1 MPWHGGMEKIMRISS
16 SANEKIKAVIQLQTK
31 ASVRKKQ
38 KLFVVEGIKMYD
50 EIPESDIETTY
61 VSEKFYDEYIKSE
74 KINDKTKKRLNNKGY
89 IIVSDNVFK
98 NMSDTVTPQG
108 ILAIV
113 KQKKY
118 ELSDI
123 LVKGKKQVFMVLEG
137 VQDPGNMGTIIRTG
151 EGAGI
156 AGIIVNKETVDVYNP
171 KVIRSTMGSI
181 YRVPIIVSEDL
192 SDTLDYMSENG
203 VTLFAAHLKGDV
215 YYSDGQFANST
226 AFLIGNEAN
235 GLSEEISKKAHKLIK
250 IPMEGEVES
259 LNASVAAAILMYEAK
274 RQCSS

>member
-1 MPWHGGMEKIMRISS
+1 MRISS
-16 SANEKIKAVIQLQTK
+16 PSNEKIKAVIQLQTK

-38 KLFVVEGIKMYD
+38 ELFVIEGIKMYE
-50 EIPESDIETTY
+50 EIPEEDLQMTY
-61 VSEKFYDEYIKSE
+61 VSEQFWEENIKSG
-74 KINDKTKKRLNNKGY
+74 KISDKIRKRLNKQDY
-89 IIVSDNVFK
+89 IIVADNVFK

-108 ILAIV
+108 IMAIV

-123 LVKGKKQVFMVLEG
+123 LKSGQKQVFMVLEG
-137 VQDPGNMGTIIRTG
+137 VRDPGNMGTIIRTG

-181 YRVPIIVSEDL
+181 YRVPIVISEDL
-192 SDTLDYMSENG
+192 GVTLDEMANSG
-203 VTLFAAHLKGDV
+203 VTLFAAHLKGEV
-215 YYSDGQFANST
+215 YYTDGHFNGST

-235 GLSEEISKKAHKLIK
+235 GLSENISKKANKLIK

>member
-1 MPWHGGMEKIMRISS
+1 MRISS
-16 SANEKIKAVIQLQTK
+16 PSNEKIKAVIQLQTK

-38 KLFVVEGIKMYD
+38 ELFVIEGIKMYE
-50 EIPESDIETTY
+50 EIPEEDLQMTY
-61 VSEKFYDEYIKSE
+61 VSEQFWEENIKSG
-74 KINDKTKKRLNNKGY
+74 KINEKVRKRLNKQDY
-89 IIVSDNVFK
+89 IIVADNVFK

-108 ILAIV
+108 IMAIV
-113 KQKKY
+113 KQKRY

-123 LVKGKKQVFMVLEG
+123 LKRGEKQVFMVLEG
-137 VQDPGNMGTIIRTG
+137 IRDPGNMGTIIRTG

-181 YRVPIIVSEDL
+181 YRVPIVISEDL
-192 SDTLDYMSENG
+192 ESTIEEMSKRG
-203 VTLFAAHLKGDV
+203 VTLFAAHLKGEM
-215 YYSDGQFANST
+215 YYTDGQFTGST

-235 GLSEEISKKAHKLIK
+235 GLSENIAKKADKLIK
-250 IPMEGEVES
+250 IPMEGQVES

-274 RQCSS
+274 RQCSSLENIKG

>member
-1 MPWHGGMEKIMRISS
+1 MRISS
-16 SANEKIKAVIQLQTK
+16 PSNEKIKAVVQLQTK

-38 KLFVVEGIKMYD
+38 KMFVVEGIKMY
-50 EIPESDIETTY
+50 EETPESDLEMTY
-61 VSEKFYDEYIKSE
+61 VSEKFWEENIKCGKISE
-74 KINDKTKKRLNNKGY
+74 QLRKRLNKKDY
-89 IIVSDNVFK
+89 IIVADNVFK

-108 ILAIV
+108 IMAIV
-113 KQKKY
+113 RQRKY

-123 LVKGKKQVFMVLEG
+123 LKKGEKQIFIVLEG
-137 VQDPGNMGTIIRTG
+137 LRDPGNMGTIIRTG

-156 AGIIVNKETVDVYNP
+156 AGIIMNKETVDIYNP

-181 YRVPIIVSEDL
+181 YRVPVVVSEDL
-192 SDTLDYMSENG
+192 EGTLDSMSENG
-203 VTLFAAHLKGDV
+203 VTLFAAHLQGEM
-215 YYSDGQFANST
+215 YYTDGQFCSST

-235 GLSEEISKKAHKLIK
+235 GLSENISKKADKLIK

>member
-1 MPWHGGMEKIMRISS
+1 MRISS
-16 SANEKIKAVIQLQTK
+16 PSNEKIKAVIQLQTK

-50 EIPESDIETTY
+50 EIPESDIEITY
-61 VSEKFYDEYIKSE
+61 VSEKFYNENVKSGKISE
-74 KINDKTKKRLNNKGY
+74 KTKNRLNKKEY
-89 IIVSDNVFK
+89 IIVSDTVFK

-123 LVKGKKQVFMVLEG
+123 LDTAKKQVFMVLEG
-137 VQDPGNMGTIIRTG
+137 VQDPGNLGTIIRTG

-181 YRVPIIVSEDL
+181 YRVPIMISDDL
-192 SDTLDYMSENG
+192 GTTLDYMSDNG
-203 VTLFAAHLKGDV
+203 VTIFAAHLKGDV
-215 YYSDGQFANST
+215 YYTDGQFASST

>member
-1 MPWHGGMEKIMRISS
+1 MRISS
-16 SANEKIKAVIQLQTK
+16 PSNEKIKAVIQLQTK

-38 KLFVVEGIKMYD
+38 KLFVVEGIKMYE
-50 EIPESDIETTY
+50 EIPESDLEITY
-61 VSEKFYDEYIKSE
+61 VSEKFYEESIKSG
-74 KINDKTKKRLNNKGY
+74 KIGENTKKRLNKKEY

-108 ILAIV
+108 IMAIV
-113 KQKKY
+113 KQKRY

-123 LVKGKKQVFMVLEG
+123 LKRGEKQIFMVLEG
-137 VQDPGNMGTIIRTG
+137 IQDPGNMGTILRTG

-156 AGIIVNKETVDVYNP
+156 AGIIVNKETVDLYNP
-171 KVIRSTMGSI
+171 KVIRATMGSI
-181 YRVPIIVSEDL
+181 YRVPVVVSEDL
-192 SDTLDYMSENG
+192 ASTLDDMSKSG
-203 VTLFAAHLKGDV
+203 ITLFAAHLKGNV
-215 YYSDGQFANST
+215 YYTDGQFSGST

-235 GLSEEISKKAHKLIK
+235 GLSEEISKKANKLIK

-274 RQCSS
+274 RQCTP